1 MRFDIDGVDFAP
13 YIARGGLKFQKFKVS
28 SKDSGRDTQDAKMH
42 LTVLAQKH
50 KITATFRPLK
60 AEEAATVFST
70 LGNAWVTVTFESPF
84 TGGEYSCR
92 MYSDD
97 LPATFLMEK
106 DGVAYYQGIE
116 APLIEE

>member
-60 AEEAATVFST
+60 AEEAAVE
-70 LGNAWVTVTFESPF
+70 LLPELPPQAA
-84 TGGEYSCR
+84 R
-92 MYSDD
+92 M
-97 LPATFLMEK
+97 PAAPTTP
-106 DGVAYYQGIE
+106 E
-116 APLIEE
+116 AFRKLRRLIA

>member
-1 MRFDIDGVDFAP
+1 MRFDVNGNDFSR

-28 SKDSGRDTQDAKMH
+28 SKDSGRDTQDAKMY

-50 KITATFRPLK
+50 KITVTFRPLK
-60 AEEAATVFST
+60 LEEAAEVFST
-70 LGNAWVTVTFESPF
+70 LGDTWVTVTFDSPF

-97 LPATFLMEK
+97 LPATFLMER
-106 DGVAYYQGIE
+106 DGVQYYEGIE